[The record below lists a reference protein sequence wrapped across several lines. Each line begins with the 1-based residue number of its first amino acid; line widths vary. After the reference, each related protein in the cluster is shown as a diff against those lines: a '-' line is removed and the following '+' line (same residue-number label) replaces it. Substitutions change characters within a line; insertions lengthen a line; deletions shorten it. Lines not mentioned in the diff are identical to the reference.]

1 MINLK
6 IFYDSHEEKAFL
18 STLDVKQIAFAASK
32 SLNVT
37 AKAAVENIRKNL
49 PSKFT
54 LRNSWTGKGIAFA
67 GCSKRDWPNMQVV
80 IGSKDWYMAD
90 QETGGERK
98 SLNRAFTIPFGIIKN
113 PKRLI
118 PLDRRAKAIL
128 KGYYPYTG
136 GRRPG
141 KASAS
146 ASPKPFIVKTKSG
159 GIGIFMRKDT
169 RRYPIGS
176 GIGGSF
182 KTQEAL
188 YWIHKKPI
196 KLKAREWLIKSSLE
210 IINRFPEKFQECFR
224 EAVASAK

>member
-6 IFYDSHEEKAFL
+6 ISYDSHAEKEFL
-18 STLDVKQIAFAASK
+18 NALETRQIAFAASK
-32 SLNVT
+32 SLNLT
-37 AKAAVENIRKNL
+37 AREAVDNIRKTL

-54 LRNSWTGKGIAFA
+54 LRNSWTRKGIAFA
-67 GCSKRDWPNMQVV
+67 GCNKWDWPNMQVV
-80 IGSKDWYMAD
+80 VGSKDWYMAD
-90 QETGGERK
+90 QEKGGERRP
-98 SLNRAFTIPFGIIKN
+98 LNRAFSIPFGIIRN

-128 KGYYPYTG
+128 KGYYPFNG

-176 GIGGSF
+176 GGGGSF
-182 KTQEAL
+182 KPQKAL
-188 YWIHKKPI
+188 Y
-196 KLKAREWLIKSSLE
+196 
-210 IINRFPEKFQECFR
+210 
-224 EAVASAK
+224 